1 MTTIKWDQ
9 ALDAVIAAPDHHKI
23 LLENDEVRVLE
34 TRVAP
39 GDRTPVHTHRWAGV
53 LYIVSWSDFR
63 RYNSR
68 GELVFDSRTNSL
80 KPEPGA
86 SIWSGPIE
94 PHFVENTGDQELRVI
109 AVELKKENTAK

>member
-1 MTTIKWDQ
+1 MSEWNWDDS
-9 ALDAVIAAPDHHKI
+9 LDAMVAAKEHHQL

-39 GDRTPVHTHRWAGV
+39 GDRTPVHTHRWPGV

-63 RYNSR
+63 RFDSA
-68 GELVFDSRTNSL
+68 GQIVFDSRTAPS
-80 KPEPGA
+80 KPESGT

-94 PHFVENTGDQELRVI
+94 PHFVENIGDKELRVI
-109 AVELKKENTAK
+109 AVELKKR